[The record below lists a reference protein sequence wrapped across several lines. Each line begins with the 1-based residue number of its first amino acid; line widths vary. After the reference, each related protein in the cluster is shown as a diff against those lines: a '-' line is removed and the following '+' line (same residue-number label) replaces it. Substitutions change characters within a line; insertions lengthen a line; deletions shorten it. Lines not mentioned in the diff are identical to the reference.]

1 MVNQMKKIYI
11 YNKCPE
17 MEDTVFYPE
26 PSVKLTP
33 KWWRKLP
40 FLNDFDDVSR
50 LGYGMDKEFLNNF
63 KKGKNELKTSTIKG
77 CPAVLDS
84 ISSGYILRAW
94 CDIIVSVNDIYEIN
108 VTETPMI
115 NDFNPE
121 KGVPTHFDSQEMFT
135 SQEIIKQ
142 KSIPKVIS
150 PFYVKA
156 DPGVSLLV
164 THPMY
169 HFNENWSTMPGIVC
183 IDKYPIQLKWMFHWI
198 GKPGNYIIEYG
209 TPLLQMIPIVRQKVK
224 LEKTNEKIENLY
236 NKCPV
241 LQVQKFLKSSWE
253 YLYKNNK

>member
-1 MVNQMKKIYI
+1 MKKIYI
-11 YNKCPE
+11 YNECPE

-33 KWWRKLP
+33 KWWKKLP

-50 LGYGMDKEFLNNF
+50 LGNGINQDFLNNF
-63 KKGKNELKTSTIKG
+63 KKSKNELKTPTIKG
-77 CPAVLDS
+77 CPAVFDS

-94 CDIIVSVNDIYEIN
+94 CDIIVSVNDIYEID
-108 VTETPMI
+108 VTETPTI
-115 NDFNPE
+115 SDFNP
-121 KGVPTHFDSQEMFT
+121 KKDPVTYFDSQEMFT

-142 KSIPKVIS
+142 KFIPKVAS

-156 DPGVSLLV
+156 DPGVSMLV

-183 IDKYPIQLKWMFHWI
+183 IDKYPVNLKWMFHWI

-209 TPLLQMIPIVRQKVK
+209 TPLLQIIPIVRQKVK
-224 LEKTNEKIENLY
+224 LEKLSLVFHGQKLNVRFSYYTNKLFDLK
-236 NKCPV
+236 KCHI
-241 LQVQKFLKSSWE
+241 LK
-253 YLYKNNK
+253 LNNNTN

>member
-1 MVNQMKKIYI
+1 
-11 YNKCPE
+11 
-17 MEDTVFYPE
+17 
-26 PSVKLTP
+26 
-33 KWWRKLP
+33 
-40 FLNDFDDVSR
+40 
-50 LGYGMDKEFLNNF
+50 
-63 KKGKNELKTSTIKG
+63 
-77 CPAVLDS
+77 
-84 ISSGYILRAW
+84 
-94 CDIIVSVNDIYEIN
+94 
-108 VTETPMI
+108 MI

-150 PFYVKA
+150 PFYVKG

-241 LQVQKFLKSSWE
+241 LQVQKFIKSSWE

>member
-1 MVNQMKKIYI
+1 MKKIYI
-11 YNKCPE
+11 YNTSPE
-17 MEDTVFYPE
+17 MEDTLFFPE
-26 PSVKLTP
+26 PAVKLTP
-33 KWWRKLP
+33 KWWKKIP
-40 FLNDFDDVSR
+40 FLNDFKDNSR
-50 LGYGMDKEFLNNF
+50 LGYGVDNNFLNDF
-63 KKGKNELKTSTIKG
+63 KKSKNDLKSPTIKG

-94 CDIIVSVNDIYEIN
+94 CDIVVSVNDIYEIN
-108 VTETPMI
+108 VSEVPKF
-115 NDFNPE
+115 NDVYPE
-121 KGVPTHFDSQEMFT
+121 KGLPSYFDSQEMFT

-150 PFYVKA
+150 PFYVKG

-169 HFNENWSTMPGIVC
+169 HFNQNWSTMPGIVC

-198 GKPGNYIIEYG
+198 GKPGNYVIEYG

-253 YLYKNNK
+253 YLYKNIK

>member
-1 MVNQMKKIYI
+1 
-11 YNKCPE
+11 
-17 MEDTVFYPE
+17 
-26 PSVKLTP
+26 
-33 KWWRKLP
+33 
-40 FLNDFDDVSR
+40 
-50 LGYGMDKEFLNNF
+50 MDKEFLNNF
-63 KKGKNELKTSTIKG
+63 KKSKNELKTSTIKG

-84 ISSGYILRAW
+84 ISSGDILRAW
-94 CDIIVSVNDIYEIN
+94 CDIVVSVNDIYEIN

-224 LEKTNEKIENLY
+224 LEKTNEKIESLY

-253 YLYKNNK
+253 YLYKNIK